1 MPITDSEK
9 TRRRALLKTHYDVEN
24 DHDMNGIMAT
34 FAPDAE
40 MLFNR
45 IPFTNPQ
52 SIRDA
57 HVLLGFSGT
66 DGAFKD
72 IHNYIDGE
80 HFTEDEIIVEGRL
93 CGKHVGEFQGLKATG
108 RNVELP
114 FVAFYHFDK
123 TDKLISE
130 RIVMN
135 LGALVAWRLKPAQW
149 FYYLRRV
156 LRLMRMRFFAF
167 FRR

>member
-24 DHDMNGIMAT
+24 GHDMNGIMAT
-34 FAPDAE
+34 FSPDAE
-40 MLFNR
+40 MPYNR

-57 HVLLGFSGT
+57 HVLIGFSGA
-66 DGAFKD
+66 DGAIEDLHMF
-72 IHNYIDGE
+72 IDGE
-80 HFTEDEIIVEGRL
+80 HFTDDEIIVEGRL
-93 CGKHVGEFQGLKATG
+93 CGKHVAEFLGFEATG

-130 RIVMN
+130 RVVMN
-135 LGALVAWRLKPAQW
+135 LGVLVASG
-149 FYYLRRV
+149 
-156 LRLMRMRFFAF
+156 
-167 FRR
+167 

>member
-1 MPITDSEK
+1 VPITDSEK

-34 FAPDAE
+34 FAPSAE
-40 MLFNR
+40 MLYNR
-45 IPFTNPQ
+45 IPFTDPQ

-57 HVLLGFSGT
+57 HGLMGYFGKR
-66 DGAFKD
+66 GAFED
-72 IHNYIDGE
+72 IHHYIDVE
-80 HFTEDEIIVEGRL
+80 HFTEDEIIVEGRVS
-93 CGKHVGEFQGLKATG
+93 GKHVGEFQGFEATG

-114 FVAFYHFDK
+114 YVAFYHFDK

-135 LGALVAWRLKPAQW
+135 LGVPVASG
-149 FYYLRRV
+149 
-156 LRLMRMRFFAF
+156 
-167 FRR
+167 

>member
-1 MPITDSEK
+1 MPISDSEK

-24 DHDMNGIMAT
+24 DHDINGIMAT
-34 FAPDAE
+34 FAHDAE

-45 IPFTNPQ
+45 TPFTDPQ
-52 SIRDA
+52 SIRYA
-57 HVLLGFSGT
+57 HGLLGFSGT
-66 DGAFKD
+66 GGAFKD
-72 IHNYIDGE
+72 IHNYIDAE

-93 CGKHVGEFQGLKATG
+93 CDKHVGEFFGIEATG

-130 RIVMN
+130 RVVMN
-135 LGALVAWRLKPAQW
+135 LG
-149 FYYLRRV
+149 V
-156 LRLMRMRFFAF
+156 LAASG
-167 FRR
+167 

>member
-34 FAPDAE
+34 FAPNGE

-45 IPFTNPQ
+45 IPFKDPQ

-57 HVLLGFSGT
+57 HGLLGFSGT

-72 IHNYIDGE
+72 IHNYIDAE
-80 HFTEDEIIVEGRL
+80 HFTEDEIIVEVRL
-93 CGKHVGEFQGLKATG
+93 CGKHVGEFQGIEATG

-114 FVAFYHFDK
+114 FVTFYRFDK

-130 RIVMN
+130 RVVMN
-135 LGALVAWRLKPAQW
+135 LGALVTSG
-149 FYYLRRV
+149 
-156 LRLMRMRFFAF
+156 
-167 FRR
+167 

>member
-24 DHDMNGIMAT
+24 NHDIDGIMAT
-34 FAPDAE
+34 FSPDAE
-40 MLFNR
+40 MVYNR
-45 IPFTNPQ
+45 APFKDPQ
-52 SIRDA
+52 SIRYA
-57 HVLLGFSGT
+57 HGLIGFFGT
-66 DGAFKD
+66 DGAFED
-72 IHNYIDGE
+72 IDNCIDAE

-93 CGKHVGEFQGLKATG
+93 CGKHVGNFQGIEATG

-130 RIVMN
+130 RVVMN
-135 LGALVAWRLKPAQW
+135 LGVLVASG
-149 FYYLRRV
+149 
-156 LRLMRMRFFAF
+156 
-167 FRR
+167 